1 MASNIFKDLR
11 EMNKVKF
18 KTIEAYSKP
27 ELEEAVNEFLAGDIK
42 LVDWKFN
49 SDDCYYMFTCTYQEL
64 RSLDYL
70 D

>member
-1 MASNIFKDLR
+1 MAKS

-18 KTIEAYSKP
+18 EMIEAYSKQGI
-27 ELEEAVNEFLAGDIK
+27 EKAVNEFLSDNIK

-49 SDDCYYMFTCTYQEL
+49 SYDGGYVFTCTYQE
-64 RSLDYL
+64 SPTD